1 MAFAPPKRQGGSVR
15 VVEAERDT
23 ARGIGGGARQR
34 AVGGSGQRGRG
45 WGTHGTQVRRVWGL
59 AKACAGVFVCARAGG
74 GRCVLFWFVL
84 MLLCRFLFVSLS
96 LFLLSCLLMLLLR
109 RAWPMTFQKA
119 TRID

>member
-84 MLLCRFLFVSLS
+84 LACENASSFKWGVVMCVLAFRFTAIS
-96 LFLLSCLLMLLLR
+96 
-109 RAWPMTFQKA
+109 A
-119 TRID
+119 